1 MRSHPLRVRGLKL
14 SDGCNSNRRNLS
26 HPLRVRGLKLGP
38 FAIPFHA
45 VLMSHPLRVRGL
57 KPPVLLTSATV
68 FAMSHP
74 LRVRGLK
81 QRQRNGNPAGQK
93 SHPLRVRGL
102 KLPLPKLRIYALLS
116 HPLRVRGLKQSIVSP
131 VVIGC
136 PVAPF
141 TGATIKLLSRFNP
154 LFSSGLYRKVP
165 IISGTSRPFF
175 HQPPSETVTGFF
187 GRTASRRSAPI
198 QRKRYRKN
206 IRNPAGNG
214 NRLPDSPVP
223 A

>member
-1 MRSHPLRVRGLKL
+1 MKSCSVCGFTEPVAPFTGAWIETVDSNATASDAATVAPFTGAWIETARQSVRPHLVCQSHPLRVRGLK
-14 SDGCNSNRRNLS
+14 
-26 HPLRVRGLKLGP
+26 PLGSGNVPVSR
-38 FAIPFHA
+38 
-45 VLMSHPLRVRGL
+45 MSHPLRVRGL
-57 KPPVLLTSATV
+57 KPEMARIAQLSA
-68 FAMSHP
+68 S
-74 LRVRGLK
+74 
-81 QRQRNGNPAGQK
+81 
-93 SHPLRVRGL
+93 
-102 KLPLPKLRIYALLS
+102 
-116 HPLRVRGLKQSIVSP
+116 
-131 VVIGC
+131 
-136 PVAPF
+136 VAPF

>member
-1 MRSHPLRVRGLKL
+1 MSHPLRVRGLKL
-14 SDGCNSNRRNLS
+14 
-26 HPLRVRGLKLGP
+26 
-38 FAIPFHA
+38 
-45 VLMSHPLRVRGL
+45 
-57 KPPVLLTSATV
+57 LLFEGV
-68 FAMSHP
+68 PDFF
-74 LRVRGLK
+74 R
-81 QRQRNGNPAGQK
+81 
-93 SHPLRVRGL
+93 
-102 KLPLPKLRIYALLS
+102 
-116 HPLRVRGLKQSIVSP
+116 
-131 VVIGC
+131 
-136 PVAPF
+136 VAPF

-175 HQPPSETVTGFF
+175 HQPPCETVTGFF